1 MPFDDMITAHTFT
14 WFLNTFHIN
23 GISTYMSRILNKKNN
38 ISYSEFYENL
48 FNFLSKDAW
57 FNNEMQQVK
66 QYYINWMTSGHINHP
81 PISGVEMHGWNV
93 MHRTVINIHVEKR
106 YDLIFTLLKD
116 FLTSSYNLD
125 KLFVDDLIRF
135 QEAYLIRQDDLSHY
149 PKTLKFDY
157 DFLGFLQDD
166 VELDSSTTYVFDY
179 LEDKDMDLVRFCEN
193 LYFKR
198 KRNFGKAWIS
208 KLT

>member
-1 MPFDDMITAHTFT
+1 
-14 WFLNTFHIN
+14 
-23 GISTYMSRILNKKNN
+23 
-38 ISYSEFYENL
+38 
-48 FNFLSKDAW
+48 
-57 FNNEMQQVK
+57 MQQVK